1 MNFRASLMACAVG
14 SALIA
19 LPLSTMACS
28 TVIVGKDVSKTG
40 EILIG
45 HNEDNGGRI
54 FNPQY
59 WVPPAKHKA
68 GEMITYEPT
77 AAKIPQVRETLGFYW
92 SQTLDPNGSSF
103 SDDFVNEAGVVIVSN
118 ACSNIFDKDQKL
130 KDGGIGYGIR
140 RLMAERAH
148 SAREAVDIAIDLLGK
163 YGYFSEGRTYTI
175 ADKNE
180 AWQLAIH
187 KGNTWVARR
196 VKDNE
201 VIYIP
206 NNFMMD
212 KVDATDTENV
222 IVSPGLIERSIKNGR
237 YKPAT
242 PGVYNDF
249 NFREAVQPAEQ
260 RAAGYNFGR
269 NQVAW
274 KYITGKKITD
284 PEQFPYSFTPDKKF
298 GVEDVKNILRL
309 HEEQIGDDK
318 DGWYHHLGFGPC
330 RVTTHESV
338 VFELNDIPAFITSY
352 RALARPCET
361 PYIPFYPLAKPSE
374 DMHFMDAA
382 TATKEHFQARDYRF
396 DYHPEWASATFI
408 NNANTLEFQRD
419 DRDDNF
425 DIIEDLEEKWAD
437 EQTGIRA
444 QAKAAMKVSE
454 AHAMAI
460 LHRYNVAKLAEA
472 RGAIQNHLDEIAPHK
487 IVVMADSIDPKSAAD
502 VKIALLSDEKLD
514 ATKIDQKKTYA
525 GVGRSS
531 LTTSGVMS
539 DLTQPKAFEK
549 VDVDGDG
556 KADMVMTF
564 AQKDLARFMMAG
576 AVFDTWLYTREGG
589 DRIAAFDTVKVA
601 GATNKK
607 FSSKERGHDR

>member
-1 MNFRASLMACAVG
+1 MKLRASLMACAIS
-14 SALIA
+14 SAMIA
-19 LPLSTMACS
+19 LPLSAMACS
-28 TVIVGKDVSKTG
+28 TVIVGKDASATG
-40 EILIG
+40 QVIVG
-45 HNEDNGGRI
+45 HNEDNGGRV

-59 WVPPAKHKA
+59 YVPPAKHKA
-68 GEMITYEPT
+68 GTMITFEPT

-103 SDDFVNEAGVVIVSN
+103 SDGFVNDAGVVIVSN

-148 SAREAVDIAIDLLGK
+148 SAREAVKIATDLLTK

-175 ADKNE
+175 ADTKE
-180 AWQLAIH
+180 AWQIAIH

-260 RAAGYNFGR
+260 RSVGYNFGR

-274 KYITGKKITD
+274 KYITGEKITD
-284 PEQFPYSFTPDKKF
+284 AEKFPYSFTPDKKF
-298 GVEDVKNILRL
+298 TVEDVKNILRL
-309 HEEQIGDDK
+309 HEDQIGDDK

-338 VFELNDIPAFITSY
+338 VFEINDIPELITSY

-361 PYIPFYPLAKPSE
+361 PYIPFYPLAKPGAS
-374 DMHFMDAA
+374 MSFMSAA
-382 TATKEHFQARDYRF
+382 TATKEHFSARDSRF
-396 DYHPEWASATFI
+396 DYHPEWASVTFI

-425 DIIEDLEEKWAD
+425 DIVEDLEEKWD
-437 EQTGIRA
+437 GEQAALRE
-444 QAKAAMKVSE
+444 QAKAAFKISKQHGLE
-454 AHAMAI
+454 I
-460 LHRYNVAKLAEA
+460 LHRYNVAKLQEA
-472 RGAIQNHLDEIAPHK
+472 QGAIQAHLDEIAPHK
-487 IVVMADSIDPKSAAD
+487 VVILADSIDPKSTET
-502 VKIALLSDEKLD
+502 VKFALLSDEDLD
-514 ATKIDQKKTYA
+514 ATKIDQTKTYG

-539 DLTQPKAFEK
+539 DLAQPVSYATE
-549 VDVDGDG
+549 DVNGDG
-556 KADMVMTF
+556 KLDMVMTF
-564 AQKDLARFMMAG
+564 VQKDLARFMLAG
-576 AVFDTWLYTREGG
+576 AVYDTWLYTRDGS
-589 DRIAAFDTVKVA
+589 DRIAAFDTVKIE
-601 GATNKK
+601 GQTNRKY
-607 FSSKERGHDR
+607 SSKERGHDR